1 MYKLRL
7 HMRPACTPTS
17 QWHPRLALLRR
28 LLPALLLWALGTQG
42 AQANN
47 CFAATSRGAGPA
59 DWASFCWL
67 DFSGYNDATARS
79 PAGQPF
85 SFTLNDGSTLS
96 LTLRA
101 TTTANPAL
109 VATAAPSW
117 SGAAFGNS
125 SFLGIGGAPVLYMGS
140 NGATVTVTLSGIG
153 VTPPGGVAATTGWS
167 IVAADA
173 ESTDGAETLSFTTNG
188 SAWAMLSK
196 VPPITGTNS
205 PTLAGTGTATV
216 SEAGGGLGS
225 PTGAYV
231 FGSGNSPTTV
241 SGTMKGSGLQ
251 GMMFAVRYAWLSVN
265 KTLATAR
272 LGPTDQFRYAISS
285 TSNGSQLAGNT
296 SSGTGTGPFTAAQ
309 VTVAAGYPVT
319 VSESMA
325 PGSASPLSAYAPSL
339 SCTNANAGSPTVLP
353 TAAAVY
359 SYNLGTLA
367 YGDGITCVFTNTG
380 KRPTLGITKTSEV
393 LSDPVDGTNNP
404 KRIPGSVVRYVLA
417 VTNTGTGS
425 ADASS
430 IAISDPVPANTTL
443 CVSTLCGNPFVE
455 FVDGPTASGLTF
467 NAATSVGYSNA
478 PGGGA
483 PWTYVPVPDAA
494 GFDAAVTGVRI
505 TPIGTMA
512 GATGAGNPGFTVRFR
527 VKIN

>member
-1 MYKLRL
+1 M
-7 HMRPACTPTS
+7 PPDSNPQATGTAPS
-17 QWHPRLALLRR
+17 ALLRR

-42 AQANN
+42 AQANS

-67 DFSGYNDATARS
+67 DFSGYNDATARGA
-79 PAGQPF
+79 AGQPF

-109 VATAAPSW
+109 VAAAAPSW

-125 SFLGIGGAPVLYMGS
+125 SFLGIAGAPVLYMGS
-140 NGATVTVTLSGIG
+140 NGATVTVTLSNIG

-173 ESTDGAETLSFTTNG
+173 ESTDGAETLAFTTNG
-188 SAWAMLSK
+188 SAWSMLSK
-196 VPPITGTNS
+196 VPPISGANY
-205 PTLAGTGTATV
+205 PTMAGTGTATV

-225 PTGAYV
+225 PTGAWV

-265 KTLATAR
+265 KALAAPR
-272 LGPTDQFRYAISS
+272 LGPADQFRYAIAS
-285 TSNGSQLAGNT
+285 TSNGTQLAGNT
-296 SSGTGTGPFTAAQ
+296 STGTGTGPFTAAQ

-319 VSESMA
+319 VSETMA
-325 PGSASPLSAYAPSL
+325 PGSASALSAYAPSL
-339 SCTNANAGSPTVLP
+339 TCTNANAGSPTVLP

-359 SYNLGTLA
+359 SYNMGTLA
-367 YGDGITCVFTNTG
+367 YGDGITCLFTNTG

-393 LSDPVDGTNNP
+393 LSDPVDGTTNP

-443 CVSTLCGNPFVE
+443 CVSNACGNPFVE
-455 FVDGPTASGLTF
+455 FVDGTPASGLAF
-467 NAATSVGYSNA
+467 NAATSVAYSNA

-483 PWTYVPVPDAA
+483 PFTYVPVPDAA

-505 TPIGTMA
+505 APTGTMA

-527 VKIN
+527 VRIN